1 MICRVRNMSRSMSK
15 VKSGGFYYEPCRYNV
30 ERVERV
36 GILAAKMFGDGI
48 ESKNLLAKSTCSTR
62 FHKYE

>member
-1 MICRVRNMSRSMSK
+1 MIMSRVERVDWGWVLS
-15 VKSGGFYYEPCRYNV
+15 RV

-36 GILAAKMFGDGI
+36 EGVGILAAENAKMFGDGI

-62 FHKYE
+62 FYKYE

>member
-1 MICRVRNMSRSMSK
+1 MSRVECVDWGWVLSR
-15 VKSGGFYYEPCRYNV
+15 VERV

-62 FHKYE
+62 FYKYE